1 MEGCRRA
8 RILIVLSLRGG
19 THQAILVVLLNA
31 GSRNYWLLGPHP
43 DRNQVSFHDSGL
55 SSSAFITLHLLRRP
69 ENTISTNARPQPY
82 ILNRVFAQASQQH
95 PGLNHG
101 RMWACTCTYGAFRP
115 RRAPPEPVVSG
126 KQHESARAP
135 CICSGEQATSWPD
148 SWKDAGVHAYLWC
161 FPFGVGPT
169 RQFWWCS

>member
-8 RILIVLSLRGG
+8 RVLMVLSVRGG
-19 THQAILVVLLNA
+19 THQAILAVLLNA
-31 GSRNYWLLGPHP
+31 GSRNYWLSGPHP
-43 DRNQVSFHDSGL
+43 DRNQVSFHDSGS

-82 ILNRVFAQASQQH
+82 ILNRVFAHASQQH

-126 KQHESARAP
+126 KQHESARARP
-135 CICSGEQATSWPD
+135 AFAQASKQLPGLIHGRMQACTRTYG
-148 SWKDAGVHAYLWC
+148 A
-161 FPFGVGPT
+161 FGVGPT
-169 RQFWWCS
+169 RQFWRCS